1 MAETLLRTF
10 RPSAADPWD
19 RAKVAHLLGRAGFGG
34 TPDDI
39 ARLAGMR
46 FEDAVEELLEYERIS
61 DEPFPEIDF
70 SEVREMAQAL
80 ADLRRGGAAEREVR
94 EASQQFRRANVQKFQ
109 EIRAGWVQRMLQ
121 TRRPLQEKMV
131 LFWHGHLVSGF
142 PDVTSAEH
150 MAMQLAL
157 FRQMPTGSFKELILA
172 ISQDPAMLS
181 YLDNNSNRKGKPNE
195 NYARELMELFTLG
208 VGNFGEQD
216 VKEAARAFTGWTF
229 AANEFVFRRNQH
241 DDGMK
246 TFLGRTGTFD
256 GTDVIEIL
264 FAQPAAAR
272 HLPRKLFEFFAY
284 QGPEEPVID
293 ELAGI
298 FRRSDWSVRA
308 VLRVLF
314 HSALFYSP
322 KTVRAQVKS
331 PVELVVGAVRALG
344 VEVPPQALLR
354 ALDLM
359 GQSLLYPPNVGGW
372 PKGKGWINTATI
384 LIRYNFSELLLD
396 GTMPGA
402 GSGRSMTGGAPGRV
416 GTRARP
422 IPLEQLID
430 AGPVRTVGDV
440 ITQLL
445 DRFIQ
450 TPLEPRRRWALLRP
464 FGTNR
469 EDAPITIGSAQF
481 PDQLRATVH
490 LIMSMPEYQLT

>member
-1 MAETLLRTF
+1 
-10 RPSAADPWD
+10 
-19 RAKVAHLLGRAGFGG
+19 
-34 TPDDI
+34 
-39 ARLAGMR
+39 
-46 FEDAVEELLEYERIS
+46 
-61 DEPFPEIDF
+61 
-70 SEVREMAQAL
+70 
-80 ADLRRGGAAEREVR
+80 
-94 EASQQFRRANVQKFQ
+94 
-109 EIRAGWVQRMLQ
+109 
-121 TRRPLQEKMV
+121 
-131 LFWHGHLVSGF
+131 
-142 PDVTSAEH
+142 
-150 MAMQLAL
+150 
-157 FRQMPTGSFKELILA
+157 
-172 ISQDPAMLS
+172 
-181 YLDNNSNRKGKPNE
+181 NSNRKGKPNE

-246 TFLGRTGTFD
+246 MFLGRTGTFD
-256 GTDVIEIL
+256 GTDVIEII
-264 FAQPAAAR
+264 FAQPAADR

-293 ELAGI
+293 ELAAI

-308 VLRVLF
+308 VLRALF
-314 HSALFYSP
+314 RSALFYSP
-322 KTVRAQVKS
+322 R
-331 PVELVVGAVRALG
+331 AVRALG

-372 PKGKGWINTATI
+372 PKGMGWINTATI
-384 LIRYNFSELLLD
+384 LVRYNFSELLLD

-402 GSGRSMTGGAPGRV
+402 GGGRSMTGGAPGRV

-430 AGPVRTVGDV
+430 AGRVWTAGDV

-450 TPLEPRRRWALLRP
+450 APLEPRRRWALLRA

-469 EDAPITIGSAQF
+469 EDAPVTIDSAQF
-481 PDQLRATVH
+481 PDQLRAAVH

>member
-1 MAETLLRTF
+1 
-10 RPSAADPWD
+10 
-19 RAKVAHLLGRAGFGG
+19 
-34 TPDDI
+34 
-39 ARLAGMR
+39 MR
-46 FEDAVEELLEYERIS
+46 FEDAVEELLEYDRIS
-61 DEPFPEIDF
+61 DGPFPEVDF
-70 SEVREMAQAL
+70 SEVRELSLAL
-80 ADLRRGGAAEREVR
+80 LDLRRNGADERTLR
-94 EASQQFRRANVQKFQ
+94 EAFQQLRRADVRKFQ
-109 EIRAGWVQRMLQ
+109 EIRAGWLQRMIQ
-121 TRRPLQEKMV
+121 TSRPLQEKMV

-157 FRQMPTGSFKELILA
+157 FRQMATGSFKELILA

-229 AANEFVFRRNQH
+229 TGNEFVFRRNQH
-241 DDGMK
+241 DDGVK

-272 HLPRKLFEFFAY
+272 HLPPKLFEAFAY

-308 VLRVLF
+308 VLRALF

-331 PVELVVGAVRALG
+331 PVELVVGAVQG
-344 VEVPPQALLR
+344 
-354 ALDLM
+354 
-359 GQSLLYPPNVGGW
+359 
-372 PKGKGWINTATI
+372 
-384 LIRYNFSELLLD
+384 
-396 GTMPGA
+396 
-402 GSGRSMTGGAPGRV
+402 
-416 GTRARP
+416 
-422 IPLEQLID
+422 
-430 AGPVRTVGDV
+430 
-440 ITQLL
+440 
-445 DRFIQ
+445 
-450 TPLEPRRRWALLRP
+450 
-464 FGTNR
+464 
-469 EDAPITIGSAQF
+469 
-481 PDQLRATVH
+481 
-490 LIMSMPEYQLT
+490 

>member
-1 MAETLLRTF
+1 MAETLLGTF

-19 RAKVAHLLGRAGFGG
+19 RAKAAHLLGRAGFGG

-61 DEPFPEIDF
+61 DEPFPEVDF
-70 SEVREMAQAL
+70 SEVRELAQAL
-80 ADLRRGGAAEREVR
+80 VDLRRGGAAEREVR
-94 EASQQFRRANVQKFQ
+94 EASQQLRRANVRKFQ

-157 FRQMPTGSFKELILA
+157 FRQMATGSFKELI
-172 ISQDPAMLS
+172 
-181 YLDNNSNRKGKPNE
+181 
-195 NYARELMELFTLG
+195 
-208 VGNFGEQD
+208 
-216 VKEAARAFTGWTF
+216 
-229 AANEFVFRRNQH
+229 
-241 DDGMK
+241 
-246 TFLGRTGTFD
+246 
-256 GTDVIEIL
+256 

-293 ELAGI
+293 ELAAI

-308 VLRVLF
+308 VLRALF

-322 KTVRAQVKS
+322 RTVRAQVKS
-331 PVELVVGAVRALG
+331 PVELVIGAARALG

-372 PKGKGWINTATI
+372 PK
-384 LIRYNFSELLLD
+384 
-396 GTMPGA
+396 
-402 GSGRSMTGGAPGRV
+402 
-416 GTRARP
+416 
-422 IPLEQLID
+422 
-430 AGPVRTVGDV
+430 
-440 ITQLL
+440 
-445 DRFIQ
+445 
-450 TPLEPRRRWALLRP
+450 
-464 FGTNR
+464 
-469 EDAPITIGSAQF
+469 
-481 PDQLRATVH
+481 
-490 LIMSMPEYQLT
+490 